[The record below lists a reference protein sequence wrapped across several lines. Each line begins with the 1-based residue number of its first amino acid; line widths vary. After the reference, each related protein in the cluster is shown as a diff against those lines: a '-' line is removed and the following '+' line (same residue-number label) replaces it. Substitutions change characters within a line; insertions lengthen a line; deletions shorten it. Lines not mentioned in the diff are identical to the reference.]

1 MLPVF
6 FSGTWY
12 HLSLGLPHSQP
23 KQFSFKQMIMLFMC
37 LSPWILLCAVSV
49 SVISLALITQIM
61 KRLPMCL
68 FRVYT
73 FSSSRQRH
81 TLWSQLTKEE
91 QWIEFFHSHYADK
104 TGHRSLVKCRKMG
117 AQWGRRGD
125 RWERKMSSRHCLSA
139 DLLLPLPS
147 HSIIP
152 AFEVPLSAVI
162 DHVQTQGWP
171 NPNAEQPPLAGLR
184 AFLLDEAPSQCCTT
198 L

>member
-1 MLPVF
+1 M
-6 FSGTWY
+6 
-12 HLSLGLPHSQP
+12 
-23 KQFSFKQMIMLFMC
+23 
-37 LSPWILLCAVSV
+37 SV
-49 SVISLALITQIM
+49 LSLALIAQIM

-68 FRVYT
+68 FCVYT
-73 FSSSRQRH
+73 FSSPLQRH
-81 TLWSQLTKEE
+81 TLWSQHMKEE

-104 TGHRSLVKCRKMG
+104 TGHGSLVKCREMG
-117 AQWGRRGD
+117 ARWGRRGD

-171 NPNAEQPPLAGLR
+171 NPNAEQPPSAGLR
-184 AFLLDEAPSQCCTT
+184 AFLLDEAPSQCCATP
-198 L
+198 